1 MHLAIRGVAV
11 QPPAIPALGVVVHSG
26 HEVSELFNLRSTRD
40 NLSESPRLF
49 LGLVMNGVMPRSE
62 EVAAIR
68 WLWAKPGL
76 EFFSLKLGI
85 ACLLSGPRDL
95 GKTW

>member
-11 QPPAIPALGVVVHSG
+11 QPPAISAFGIVVHSG
-26 HEVSELFNLRSTRD
+26 HEVSELFNIRSTRE

-68 WLWAKPGL
+68 WFWAKPGL
-76 EFFSLKLGI
+76 EFLSLELGI
-85 ACLLSGPRDL
+85 ACLWSGPRDL